1 MITHYKKTRR
11 NSKNISVHRLVWETH
26 YGKIPE
32 KMAIHHINGNKQD
45 NRIEN
50 LSLCT
55 HQQNLQKPDCFGKG
69 YTIVSKNK
77 KNPYKVARRINGK
90 HTYIGHF
97 GTPCGARMAY
107 LTSYLNIK
115 GQIL

>member
-1 MITHYKKTRR
+1 MSTHYKKTTI
-11 NSKNISVHRLVWETH
+11 NGKSISVHRLVWKKS
-26 YGKIPE
+26 YGEIPE
-32 KMAIHHINGNKQD
+32 KMVIHHINGNKQD

-55 HQQNLQKPDCFGKG
+55 HQQNRQKPDCFGKG

-115 GQIL
+115 GQKI